1 MKEKHMLALKASQ
14 GFPNNWAVRRKS
26 EPEIQCLIKVPSKE
40 KVIIIS
46 CD

>member
-1 MKEKHMLALKASQ
+1 MLALKASQ
-14 GFPNNWAVRRKS
+14 GFPNNLALRRESK
-26 EPEIQCLIKVPSKE
+26 PEIQCLIKVPNKE